1 MSTSNKGDIHTTI
14 PPSYAEY
21 ARKNKLKW
29 NELLI
34 KQIEIGGHLS
44 KENLIAQL
52 RNILKRVTQNETKIW
67 LRTRSGKPMAEK
79 LKEAA
84 LETLN
89 QVGNAS
95 RIEEAIKTL
104 EDIAKEI
111 DDESQR
117 RSMVVT

>member
-1 MSTSNKGDIHTTI
+1 
-14 PPSYAEY
+14 
-21 ARKNKLKW
+21 
-29 NELLI
+29 
-34 KQIEIGGHLS
+34 
-44 KENLIAQL
+44 
-52 RNILKRVTQNETKIW
+52 
-67 LRTRSGKPMAEK
+67 MAEK

>member
-1 MSTSNKGDIHTTI
+1 MKEAKETVEKI
-14 PPSYAEY
+14 
-21 ARKNKLKW
+21 
-29 NELLI
+29 I
-34 KQIEIGGHLS
+34 KQIEIGSHLS